1 MVNKTGVNRNTN
13 RQPHW
18 NGKNP
23 AQIPDA
29 APRSRTALDP
39 VAYDNLIKQHGVR
52 VKVYRSM
59 FCPNVKSVDG
69 GEHNIDCTLCNGSGY
84 LDVDPIET
92 VSYLANQNFQ
102 EEMTVEGYHDGN
114 SVGATFLGGVELQ
127 YFTRVDLM
135 DFTQPFYERVLR
147 RADSTKGTGGT
158 PAAPTVPATQAQIS
172 ITFPDVPGNS
182 PELAFFNGG
191 LNGSFFNVIDNGS
204 NGIKTSLIFG
214 DFNDITEPNGIVESA
229 GVEILFIP
237 DTPNIP
243 RTGTDWAVSVES
255 LILGIT
261 TDVPTSP
268 NTTPRTGQTAATL
281 QRLCTVERVGSVI
294 TLTTIAGGATT
305 VSNPT
310 NAGGTTGNIISQ
322 GTNVVP
328 AVPFIPPTSGDN
340 PDDNLKYDCKRVNV
354 IIDKAGRQYHQDINF
369 RLTPQGNVRWFGT
382 DQPDAQTIY
391 TVHYESVIQYR
402 AISAMHI
409 NRFAQVPDRSTGL
422 VAQVKMPEQWMLQKE
437 FLIIRR
443 DKYGDEIQKTGIYG
457 AVIAA
462 QPFNPSPADTI

>member
-1 MVNKTGVNRNTN
+1 MVNKTDVNRNTR

-84 LDVDPIET
+84 LDVDPIES
-92 VSYLANQNFQ
+92 VAYLSNQNFQ

-114 SVGATFLGGVELQ
+114 SVGGTFLGGIELQ

-147 RADSTKGTGGT
+147 LSGYTPQSSTIGTSASLTVDFDDITVNSAIRYSDVLGTDSFFQLIDTSTTNPIGAVQLAINVPDGNREIVTRIDGTGINFVVIKIPDGDIADLAT
-158 PAAPTVPATQAQIS
+158 LFNTISTDPANPTELFDESGVDQNQS
-172 ITFPDVPGNS
+172 IIRTCTAV
-182 PELAFFNGG
+182 A
-191 LNGSFFNVIDNGS
+191 
-204 NGIKTSLIFG
+204 
-214 DFNDITEPNGIVESA
+214 SA
-229 GVEILFIP
+229 G
-237 DTPNIP
+237 N
-243 RTGTDWAVSVES
+243 
-255 LILGIT
+255 
-261 TDVPTSP
+261 
-268 NTTPRTGQTAATL
+268 
-281 QRLCTVERVGSVI
+281 VI
-294 TLTTIAGGATT
+294 TLTRSDIGPITT
-305 VSNPT
+305 TPVSNPMGSISDDFFTNGVDPTFTAAT
-310 NAGGTTGNIISQ
+310 NAI
-322 GTNVVP
+322 
-328 AVPFIPPTSGDN
+328 
-340 PDDNLKYDCKRVNV
+340 DNLKYDCARVNV
-354 IIDKAGRQYHQDINF
+354 IIDKTGKQYFQDHQF
-369 RLTPQGNVRWFGT
+369 RLNPQGNIVWTGAVGDVPGDT
-382 DQPDAQTIY
+382 DIY

-409 NRFAQVPDRSTGL
+409 NRFAQVPDRSTGK

-443 DKYGDEIQKTGIYG
+443 DKYGNEIGNTGIYG
-457 AVIAA
+457 DIIAA
-462 QPFNPSPADTI
+462 QPINPAPPDTL